1 MANSVSSVF
10 NFALYLGPGTS
21 GFYITCQKGVSQ
33 MTESKEKEE
42 IVRDQ
47 EEDLKQAMERR
58 VKLMRVL
65 QT

>member
-1 MANSVSSVF
+1 MANSDL
-10 NFALYLGPGTS
+10 NFALYLGPSTS
-21 GFYITCQKGVSQ
+21 GCYFTCQKGVSQ

-47 EEDLKQAMERR
+47 EGNLKQAMETR

>member
-1 MANSVSSVF
+1 MANNDSDVL
-10 NFALYLGPGTS
+10 NFALYLGPRTS
-21 GFYITCQKGVSQ
+21 EVCITCQKGVSQ

-47 EEDLKQAMERR
+47 EEDLKQAMETR
-58 VKLMRVL
+58 VKLMHVL